1 MQITKIHAAG
11 SDYLLCEETVG
22 ADGALAQRLL
32 DRHAGIGA
40 DGLLLLSEGQGADIR
55 LRQLLPDGSEG
66 HPDAAALIAAAK
78 YLYDGDHTK
87 CRATIGTDGQT
98 YSVRISVLRGRV
110 LCAWLTMPP
119 IVPKPMEQLKYYHG
133 IRGEVLR
140 ACLTHP
146 RISIYDLSGAHAVF
160 LLESC
165 AALRALQLQSVC
177 RRLEEVLF
185 WGESIDLHFAAIAG
199 DNALAMRSWR
209 CRAGEM
215 GASGEGAVLCAYAAA
230 AAELCDAPRVMVK
243 CLGGSFCVE
252 LCGTEASLCAKC
264 ETIFIGEAV

>member
-1 MQITKIHAAG
+1 M
-11 SDYLLCEETVG
+11 LCEETDS

-32 DRHAGIGA
+32 NRRTGIGA
-40 DGLLLLSEGQGADIR
+40 DGLLLLSEGRGTDIH
-55 LRQLLPDGSEG
+55 LRMFASDGSEG
-66 HPDAAALIAAAK
+66 YPDAAALIAAAK
-78 YLYDGDHTK
+78 YFYDGDHTK
-87 CRATIGTDGQT
+87 CNVSIGCGENS

-110 LCAWLTMPP
+110 LCAWLSMPP

-140 ACLTHP
+140 ACMTHP
-146 RISIYDLSGAHAVF
+146 RISIYELSGAHAVF

-185 WGESIDLHFAAIAG
+185 WGENIDLHFAAIAG
-199 DNALAMRSWR
+199 DNALSMRSWR
-209 CRAGEM
+209 CRVGEM
-215 GASGEGAVLCAYAAA
+215 GASGEGAVLSAYAAT

-252 LCGTEASLCAKC
+252 LCGKEASLCAKC
-264 ETIFIGEAV
+264 ETIFVGEAV

>member
-11 SDYLLCEETVG
+11 SDYLLCRETAY
-22 ADGALAQRLL
+22 ADGTAAQQLL
-32 DRHAGIGA
+32 DRRTGIGA
-40 DGLLLLSEGQGADIR
+40 DGLLLLSRGQGADIH
-55 LRQLLPDGSEG
+55 LRQLFPDGSEG

-78 YLYDGDHTK
+78 YLYDDDHAK
-87 CRATIGTDGQT
+87 CCVSIGTGDRI
-98 YSVRISVLRGRV
+98 YPVRISVLRGRV

-146 RISIYDLSGAHAVF
+146 RISIYDLVGAHAVF

-209 CRAGEM
+209 CRVGEM
-215 GASGEGAVLCAYAAA
+215 GASGEGAVLSAYAAA
-230 AAELCDAPRVMVK
+230 AAELCDAPRTMVK
-243 CLGGSFCVE
+243 CPSGSFCVE
-252 LCGTEASLCAKC
+252 LCGKEASLCAKC
-264 ETIFIGEAV
+264 ETIFVGEAV

>member
-11 SDYLLCEETVG
+11 SDYLVCTDSD
-22 ADGALAQRLL
+22 ATDAALARRILN
-32 DRHAGIGA
+32 RRTGIGA
-40 DGLLLLSEGQGADIR
+40 DGLLLLSGGEGADVY
-55 LRQLLPDGSEG
+55 LRMFLPDGSEG
-66 HPDAAALIAAAK
+66 EAEAAALIAASK
-78 YLYDGDHTK
+78 YLHDRDHTK
-87 CRATIGTDGQT
+87 CRVTIGSGEHVYT
-98 YSVRISVLRGRV
+98 VRLSVLRGRV
-110 LCAWLTMPP
+110 LCAWLSMPQ

-146 RISIYDLSGAHAVF
+146 RISIYALGGAHAVF

-185 WGESIDLHFAAIAG
+185 WGEAIDLHFAAIAG
-199 DNALAMRSWR
+199 DNMLSVRSWR
-209 CRAGEM
+209 CRAGEIS
-215 GASGEGAVLCAYAAA
+215 ASGEGAVLSVYAAT
-230 AAELCDAPRVMVK
+230 AAELCDSPRVMVK

-252 LCGTEASLCAKC
+252 LREKEASLCAKC
-264 ETIFIGEAV
+264 ETVFVGEAV